1 MKSNKNEFLNVPNC
15 ISTGRI
21 IAVPAFMI
29 FMMLVR
35 MPEASHPTWNATMS
49 FIAGLVYGVA
59 SLSDMLDGFLARR
72 YNMISTTGK
81 FLDPLADK
89 LLNLTA
95 LIMLIP
101 LARIPA
107 WLVVIVLVR
116 EISVT
121 ALRGMAA
128 NEQIVIAASKWG
140 KYKNAFGSFGVGFL
154 IWHYPFFGIEWV
166 LIGWVLLII
175 SVAFAVGS
183 GIHYAWNFFAEVKR
197 RSKVDAMPNS

>member
-1 MKSNKNEFLNVPNC
+1 
-15 ISTGRI
+15 
-21 IAVPAFMI
+21 
-29 FMMLVR
+29 
-35 MPEASHPTWNATMS
+35 
-49 FIAGLVYGVA
+49 
-59 SLSDMLDGFLARR
+59 
-72 YNMISTTGK
+72 
-81 FLDPLADK
+81 
-89 LLNLTA
+89 
-95 LIMLIP
+95 MLIP